1 MRRRSRRKLILSERT
16 RNLRRRPQSPAEKVK
31 FTTVLRAK
39 PANLASAVKSS
50 MRQFLLKGLLG
61 MTQQYKMQP
70 EKNKV
75 RRKRLVTLRIGNS
88 KSFMKLKYL
97 ADKATM
103 SC

>member
-1 MRRRSRRKLILSERT
+1 
-16 RNLRRRPQSPAEKVK
+16 
-31 FTTVLRAK
+31 
-39 PANLASAVKSS
+39 
-50 MRQFLLKGLLG
+50 
-61 MTQQYKMQP
+61 MTQQYKMQS

-75 RRKRLVTLRIGNS
+75 RRKKLVILRIGNS